1 MKYFTF
7 QQNHFRSLI
16 FLVEIMYVRSIG
28 MEEFRM
34 AHHIMVNENKK
45 YIVAILLE
53 PLDVDALPQ
62 DLRMYLRTY
71 TYIDATKIPRDM
83 TRYVRSY
90 R

>member
-1 MKYFTF
+1 
-7 QQNHFRSLI
+7 
-16 FLVEIMYVRSIG
+16 

-45 YIVAILLE
+45 YIVAILVE